1 MSSSGRVARGRTMLR
16 RAVTS
21 MTWMT
26 WMTRCTVRPTPGPI
40 ARMALLACTVA
51 ALAGCAQIRYVDIDS
66 KPSGATIYVDGEKKG
81 VTREARL
88 KLDFR
93 KDPEHRV
100 LIQLVKPRYR
110 PAFMYWSID
119 EVPEGAKVVSLEAE

>member
-1 MSSSGRVARGRTMLR
+1 MSSSSRGAMERTRGCLMGSIGRA
-16 RAVTS
+16 
-21 MTWMT
+21 
-26 WMTRCTVRPTPGPI
+26 
-40 ARMALLACTVA
+40 ALLACTVA
-51 ALAGCAQIRYVDIDS
+51 TLASCAQVRYVDIDS

-93 KDPEHRV
+93 RDPEHRV

-110 PAFMYWSID
+110 PAFMYWAID
-119 EVPEGAKVVSLEAE
+119 EVPEGTKVVDLEAE